1 MYKILSV
8 TLVCILFTSC
18 AYYNTFYNA
27 EACYQEAL
35 EYANE
40 HPEDPSSHEKDLLD
54 KAIYGAGRVLARYPD
69 SRWVDDAQLLMG
81 DALLLRGQRSLVGSG
96 TSDFT
101 ESIQSFASVIST
113 TNNQSFLDRALL
125 GQGRAAIELH
135 RYNEAAAS
143 FEEVSRDN
151 ERVYSLSRLLLCSS
165 YIEADLPELAANIF
179 DTLSISGDDSLE
191 AEYYITGGSIL
202 ASLGQ
207 PESGAV
213 LCLKAAEIENRGS
226 VYYRALVT
234 ASEYYLEAGMPENA
248 SAELNT
254 LLLGYRSDREMADIS
269 LLKGRAD
276 ELAGERDAALSAY
289 LNASELDG
297 YRETGA
303 EALYRRAILLE
314 KEERYNDALVAL
326 NDCANRAGDFMWL
339 RLAADRQRNLS
350 LYVTYSDSLSSTGG
364 DDKIH
369 YTLLAAEKRLDLYG
383 MDENAIDLFETVSMA
398 EHILFS
404 PMAVVF
410 LADNNIIPCD
420 SVEIVLLSIRN
431 AIPQSD
437 LAGLIEERLNL
448 PEHHLSETRPSRI
461 IEAAWVEIELRNW
474 NEAWNLLDPLLNSP
488 FGYEVRAE
496 ALWAAYLSS
505 EAARMEGEIV
515 NGYLR
520 ELISDFPETAEGTEA
535 ALRRAIIESEDGEEG
550 EGEE

>member
-1 MYKILSV
+1 MTDQDRRPWK
-8 TLVCILFTSC
+8 TSGE
-18 AYYNTFYNA
+18 N
-27 EACYQEAL
+27 
-35 EYANE
+35 
-40 HPEDPSSHEKDLLD
+40 
-54 KAIYGAGRVLARYPD
+54 R
-69 SRWVDDAQLLMG
+69 
-81 DALLLRGQRSLVGSG
+81 
-96 TSDFT
+96 
-101 ESIQSFASVIST
+101 
-113 TNNQSFLDRALL
+113 
-125 GQGRAAIELH
+125 QGRAAIELH

-143 FEEVSRDN
+143 FAEVSRDN

-165 YIEADLPELAANIF
+165 YIEADSPELAANIF

-191 AEYYITGGSIL
+191 AEYYITGGAIL

-207 PESGAV
+207 PDSGAV
-213 LCLKAAEIENRGS
+213 LCLKAAEIEKRGS

-314 KEERYNDALVAL
+314 KEERYNDALIAL
-326 NDCANRAGDFMWL
+326 DDCANRAGDFMWL

-350 LYVTYSDSLSSTGG
+350 MYVTYSDSVSSTGG

-383 MDENAIDLFETVSMA
+383 MDDKAIDLFETVSMA

-404 PMAVVF
+404 PMAMVF
-410 LADNNIIPCD
+410 LVDNNIIPSD

-448 PEHHLSETRPSRI
+448 PPHYLAETRPSRI
-461 IEAAWVEIELRNW
+461 LEAAWVEIESQNW
-474 NEAWNLLDPLLNSP
+474 NEAWNLLNSLLDSP
-488 FGYEVRAE
+488 FSYEVRAE

-520 ELISDFPETAEGTEA
+520 ELTSDFSDTEEGIEA
-535 ALRRAIIESEDGEEG
+535 ALRRAIIEWVN
-550 EGEE
+550 

>member
-8 TLVCILFTSC
+8 TLICILFTGC

-27 EACYQEAL
+27 EASYQEAL

-81 DALLLRGQRSLVGSG
+81 EALLLRGQRSLVGSG

-101 ESIQSFASVIST
+101 EAIQSFASVIST
-113 TNNQSFLDRALL
+113 TDNQSFLDRALL

-143 FEEVSRDN
+143 FAEVSRDN

-165 YIEADLPELAANIF
+165 YIEADSPELAANIF

-191 AEYYITGGSIL
+191 AEYYITGGAIL

-207 PESGAV
+207 PDSGAV
-213 LCLKAAEIENRGS
+213 LCLKAAEIEKRGS

-326 NDCANRAGDFMWL
+326 DDCANRAGDFMWL

-350 LYVTYSDSLSSTGG
+350 MYVTYSDSVSSTGG

-383 MDENAIDLFETVSMA
+383 MDEKAIDLFIDSIKKKPVS
-398 EHILFS
+398 
-404 PMAVVF
+404 VY
-410 LADNNIIPCD
+410 D
-420 SVEIVLLSIRN
+420 
-431 AIPQSD
+431 
-437 LAGLIEERLNL
+437 
-448 PEHHLSETRPSRI
+448 
-461 IEAAWVEIELRNW
+461 EL
-474 NEAWNLLDPLLNSP
+474 E
-488 FGYEVRAE
+488 
-496 ALWAAYLSS
+496 
-505 EAARMEGEIV
+505 
-515 NGYLR
+515 
-520 ELISDFPETAEGTEA
+520 
-535 ALRRAIIESEDGEEG
+535 
-550 EGEE
+550 